1 MLMQQLGPSSEDK
14 KIRNDTFRTFKS
26 NEEFWQRVNE
36 GKMARVLN
44 VVARMN
50 VAASGHKPPEST
62 HVEGTFLPHDRSGYV
77 QGMNVL
83 VAPFLY
89 VMPELDA
96 FTAFSS
102 LITKHCPRYVVSNLD
117 GAHHGCS
124 LVDRVLEAVDPELHT
139 HINDKICR
147 TEIFAFQFIITL
159 LANMLP
165 LHEVIKVWDAVFAFG
180 VHFDVVMV
188 AAHVM
193 LLRDK
198 LLKEES
204 SFR

>member
-1 MLMQQLGPSSEDK
+1 
-14 KIRNDTFRTFKS
+14 
-26 NEEFWQRVNE
+26 
-36 GKMARVLN
+36 
-44 VVARMN
+44 
-50 VAASGHKPPEST
+50 
-62 HVEGTFLPHDRSGYV
+62 
-77 QGMNVL
+77 MNVL
-83 VAPFLY
+83 VGPFLY

-96 FTAFSS
+96 FTAFSA
-102 LITKHCPRYVVSNLD
+102 LISKHCPRYVVSNLD

-124 LVDRVLEAVDPELHT
+124 LVDRVLEAVDPELHQ

-180 VHFDVVMV
+180 VHFDVLMV
-188 AAHVM
+188 SAHVM

-198 LLKEES
+198 LLKEDS
-204 SFR
+204 AFR